1 MPLNPYATLGI
12 ERGADEES
20 IRKAYRDLVR
30 QWHPDRNK
38 DPDAESKMKEINE
51 AYAQLMDQTDSNFN
65 IDIDPFFF
73 SNSGG
78 FFNISDLLSGHA
90 SGSKQVIITRDISI
104 SMLNALNGLTI
115 NLDGNVLDIP
125 RGVHHGQ
132 IFELINKS
140 VKYRIRVLIAN
151 TDGFTLI
158 NRNDVGSVEFIN
170 CFDMLLGNIVSV
182 RTLDGWADLEVP
194 PLTKYGSDLIIPGQG
209 LYKNINSEERGNQ
222 YVKVGVDIPDYLSE
236 AQLDLIR
243 EARDLGVVD
252 GV

>member
-1 MPLNPYATLGI
+1 MPLNPYAVLGI

-20 IRKAYRDLVR
+20 IKKAYRDLVR
-30 QWHPDRNK
+30 KWHPDLNK
-38 DPDAESKMKEINE
+38 DPAAESKMKEINE
-51 AYAQLMDQTDSNFN
+51 AYAQLTDQADSSFN

-73 SNSGG
+73 SNAGG

-90 SGSKQVIITRDISI
+90 SGSKQVIISRDISI
-104 SMLNALNGLTI
+104 SMLNALNGMTV
-115 NLDGNVLDIP
+115 NVDGNVLDIP

-132 IFELINKS
+132 VFESINKS

-158 NRNDVGSVEFIN
+158 NRHDVGSVEFIN
-170 CFDMLLGNIVSV
+170 FFDMVLGNVVSV
-182 RTLDGWADLEVP
+182 KTLEGQSDLEVP
-194 PLTKYGSDLIIPGQG
+194 PLTKYGSDLIVPGQG
-209 LYKNINSEERGNQ
+209 LYKGINTEERGNQ

-243 EARDLGVVD
+243 QARDLSTD
-252 GV
+252 